1 MERNRKAARTFGLG
15 FWAAGWG
22 LLLIAACAPEVPNKG
37 APAAGSAT
45 LASAS
50 ASASGPATVEEARA
64 FFDEVNT
71 ELKRLYANRE
81 TQGFVSM
88 TYITDDTE
96 RLSAQSEE
104 AVMAYLQ
111 RTIER
116 AKRFEGVTLPP
127 ELERMRLLLR
137 LAATVPSPSA
147 PAERSELAT
156 LLATMSAD
164 YGKAKACAKDGGT
177 CRDLGELSAVLK
189 KSRKYD
195 ELAEAWAGW
204 HDAAAP
210 LKPKFSR
217 YVELGNKGAKALG
230 FRDLGEYWR
239 SGYDMPADA
248 FSADVERMWAQVK
261 PLYDE
266 LHCYVRGRLAQT
278 YGKDKVREGEPIPA
292 HLFGNMWAQE
302 WGEIYPLVEPYP
314 NQGSLDVT
322 KSLQQQKYDAVKMV
336 KLAERF
342 FTSLGL
348 DPLPETFWKRS
359 LFTKPRD
366 REVVCHA
373 SAWDVTYNDDLRIK
387 MCIEPDEENLITLH
401 HELGHNYYFHYYYK
415 LPVLFQAGAN
425 DGFHE
430 GIGDTLALSVTPTY
444 LKNAGL
450 LDALPPANDQALVN
464 QQLKMA
470 LEKVAFLPFGKVI
483 DQWRWGV
490 FSGAITPQNYNAS
503 WWAMRR
509 KYQGVAP
516 PIERS
521 EANFDPGAKYHV
533 PANTPYMR
541 YFLARIYQFQFHR
554 ALCRAAGHT
563 GPLHAC
569 SIYDNKAAGD
579 KLANMLKLGAS
590 RPWPEALAAVS
601 GEKQGDAAAL
611 LEYFEPL
618 RTWLREKNQGARC
631 GWSEGGTP

>member
-1 MERNRKAARTFGLG
+1 MERIRQGARPYARGPLAAGLG
-15 FWAAGWG
+15 LFVLLAGCGPEGPTKAPPTRAA
-22 LLLIAACAPEVPNKG
+22 APPPVSAP
-37 APAAGSAT
+37 APAAAPPT
-45 LASAS
+45 A
-50 ASASGPATVEEARA
+50 EEARS
-64 FFDEVNT
+64 FFAGVDAD
-71 ELKRLYANRE
+71 LKRLYTNRE
-81 TQGFVSM
+81 TLNFVSM

-96 RLSAQSEE
+96 RLAAQGEE
-104 AVMAYLQ
+104 AVMEYLLGA
-111 RTIER
+111 IER
-116 AKRFEGVTLPP
+116 SKRFEGAALPP
-127 ELERMRLLLR
+127 DLERMRQLLR
-137 LAATVPSPSA
+137 LAATVPA
-147 PAERSELAT
+147 PRGARERTELAQ
-156 LLATMSAD
+156 LLATMAAD
-164 YGKAKACAKDGGT
+164 YGKAKYCPKGGGK
-177 CRDLGELSAVLK
+177 CRDLGELSATLK

-210 LKPKFSR
+210 LRPKFSR
-217 YVELGNKGAKALG
+217 YVELGNAGARSLG

-239 SGYDMPADA
+239 AGYDLPPDA
-248 FSADVERMWAQVK
+248 FAADVERLWAQVK

-266 LHCYVRGRLAQT
+266 LHCYVRGRLQQA
-278 YGKDKVREGEPIPA
+278 YGKAKVPDGEPIPA

-314 NQGSLDVT
+314 GQGSLDVT
-322 KSLQQQKYDAVKMV
+322 RSLKRQHYDAVKMV

-342 FTSLGL
+342 FTSLGM
-348 DPLPETFWKRS
+348 DPLPDTFWKRS

-373 SAWDVTYNDDLRIK
+373 SAWDVTYADDLRIK

-401 HELGHNYYFHYYYK
+401 HELGHDYYYHSYYK

-430 GIGDTLALSVTPTY
+430 GIGDTLALSVTPAY

-450 LDALPPANDQALVN
+450 LEALPPANDKAVVN

-490 FSGAITPQNYNAS
+490 FSGAIGPQNYNAS
-503 WWAMRR
+503 WWALRR

-516 PIERS
+516 PSARGE
-521 EANFDPGAKYHV
+521 EHFDAGAKYHV

-554 ALCRAAGHT
+554 ALCRAAGHA
-563 GPLHAC
+563 GPLHTC
-569 SIYDNKAAGD
+569 SIYGNKEAGQ
-579 KLANMLKLGAS
+579 KLMGMLGLGAS
-590 RPWPEALAAVS
+590 RPWPEALAALS
-601 GEKQGDAAAL
+601 GERQGDAGAL

-618 RTWLREKNQGARC
+618 RAWLREKNQGARC
-631 GWSEGGTP
+631 GWGE